1 MTNKNKIYSLALAGV
16 QQLVPYKPGKPI
28 VELEREL
35 GLTQIVKLASNENP
49 LGAGKKALAAIHA
62 ALPGLAL
69 YPDGSGFALKQALA
83 KKYAVDDSQ
92 ITLGNGSN
100 EILELVARAFLRPG
114 LEVIFSQHA
123 FAVYPIVTQAVGA
136 TAVVAPAVDYGHDLI
151 GMLARV
157 TDNTRVVFVAN
168 PNNPTGTLLSQA
180 SVEAFIAAL
189 PDTVICVL
197 DEAYFEFVSRVETVD
212 SLDWLKKY
220 PNLIVTRTFS
230 KAYGLAGLRVG
241 YSLSSPEIAD
251 ILNRVRQPFNNN
263 TLALAAAEAALSD
276 DEHLQQT
283 ITVNA
288 QGMQQLT
295 DGFKQLGL
303 EWIPSAGNFVS
314 VDLRQPGQ
322 PIYEALL
329 SKGVIVRPVGNYE
342 LPNHLRISI
351 GTQAENQLFLQA
363 LTDVF
368 DCMEVGGIPSGAQ
381 GATLGAVAESNV

>member
-1 MTNKNKIYSLALAGV
+1 MTTSAKNIYSLALAGV
-16 QQLVPYKPGKPI
+16 QQLIPYKPGKPI
-28 VELEREL
+28 EELEREL
-35 GLTQIVKLASNENP
+35 GLTRIVKLASNENP
-49 LGAGKKALAAIHA
+49 LGPGKKALAAIQA
-62 ALPGLAL
+62 ALSELAL

-83 KKYAVDDSQ
+83 KKYAVDASQ

-123 FAVYPIVTQAVGA
+123 FAVYPLVTQAVGA
-136 TAVVAPAVDYGHDLI
+136 MAMVVPAVEYGHDLA
-151 GMLARV
+151 GMLAHV

-180 SVEAFIAAL
+180 DVEAFIGAL

-197 DEAYFEFVSRVETVD
+197 DEAYFEFVSRQEAID
-212 SLDWLKKY
+212 SISWLKKY
-220 PNLIVTRTFS
+220 PNLIITRTFS

-276 DEHLQQT
+276 DEHLQNT
-283 ITVNA
+283 ITINI

-295 DGFKQLGL
+295 EGFTQLGL

-322 PIYEALL
+322 PVYEALL
-329 SKGVIVRPVGNYE
+329 HKGVIVRPVGNYE
-342 LPNHLRISI
+342 MPDHLRISI
-351 GTQAENQLFLQA
+351 GTQFENQQFLHA
-363 LTDVF
+363 LGDVL
-368 DCMEVGGIPSGAQ
+368 EQIPSGINA
-381 GATLGAVAESNV
+381 AASVA